1 MQNAA
6 DHASVR
12 PGDLNDNYTAIV
24 SNLRSL
30 VEQVSAAMKLIES
43 AIASEA
49 ATVHPDVATNV
60 VVLDDVTPRY
70 IRANAALSTCNAGLG
85 VALHL
90 VHDIRNSRRKA
101 QGPSGRPFASR
112 VAPGALSG
120 RLRVS

>member
-1 MQNAA
+1 MQSAA
-6 DHASVR
+6 DHAPVR
-12 PGDLNDNYTAIV
+12 HGDLNDNYTAIV

-49 ATVHPDVATNV
+49 ATGHPDVATNI

-70 IRANAALSTCNAGLG
+70 IGANVALSRCNAGLG

-90 VHDIRNSRRKA
+90 VHDISNARQK
-101 QGPSGRPFASR
+101 
-112 VAPGALSG
+112 APGSNDRRFA
-120 RLRVS
+120 

>member
-6 DHASVR
+6 DYTSVR

-49 ATVHPDVATNV
+49 ATGHPEVATNIV
-60 VVLDDVTPRY
+60 ILDDVTPSY

-85 VALHL
+85 VALHV
-90 VHDIRNSRRKA
+90 VHDIRIARQKTPGSNDRRSA
-101 QGPSGRPFASR
+101 
-112 VAPGALSG
+112 
-120 RLRVS
+120 

>member
-6 DHASVR
+6 DHAPVR
-12 PGDLNDNYTAIV
+12 HGDLNDNYTAIV

-30 VEQVSAAMKLIES
+30 AEQVSAAIKLIES

-49 ATVHPDVATNV
+49 STSHPDMATNV

-70 IRANAALSTCNAGLG
+70 VRANAALSTCNAGLG

-90 VHDIRNSRRKA
+90 VHDIRNARQKTQRPNARR
-101 QGPSGRPFASR
+101 FA
-112 VAPGALSG
+112 
-120 RLRVS
+120 

>member
-6 DHASVR
+6 DFTSVR
-12 PGDLNDNYTAIV
+12 PADLNDNYTAIV

-49 ATVHPDVATNV
+49 ATGHPDIATNI

-70 IRANAALSTCNAGLG
+70 IRANAALGTCNAGLG

-90 VHDIRNSRRKA
+90 VHDIRIARQKT
-101 QGPSGRPFASR
+101 QGPNGRRFA
-112 VAPGALSG
+112 
-120 RLRVS
+120 

>member
-6 DHASVR
+6 DYTSVR

-49 ATVHPDVATNV
+49 ATGHPEVATNI

-85 VALHL
+85 VALHV
-90 VHDIRNSRRKA
+90 VHDIRIARQKAPEPNARR
-101 QGPSGRPFASR
+101 FA
-112 VAPGALSG
+112 
-120 RLRVS
+120 

>member
-6 DHASVR
+6 DYTSVR

-49 ATVHPDVATNV
+49 STSHADVAADI

-70 IRANAALSTCNAGLG
+70 VRANAALSTCNAGLG

-90 VHDIRNSRRKA
+90 VHDIRNARQKT
-101 QGPSGRPFASR
+101 QGPNARRFA
-112 VAPGALSG
+112 
-120 RLRVS
+120 

>member
-6 DHASVR
+6 DYTSVR

-49 ATVHPDVATNV
+49 ATGHPDMATNI

-85 VALHL
+85 VALHV
-90 VHDIRNSRRKA
+90 VHDIRIARQKA
-101 QGPSGRPFASR
+101 SGPNACRFA
-112 VAPGALSG
+112 
-120 RLRVS
+120 

>member
-12 PGDLNDNYTAIV
+12 PGDLNDNYTPIL

-30 VEQVSAAMKLIES
+30 LEQVNAAMKLIEA
-43 AIASEA
+43 AIANEA
-49 ATVHPDVATNV
+49 ATSHPDMATNV

-70 IRANAALSTCNAGLG
+70 VRANAALSTCNAGLG

-90 VHDIRNSRRKA
+90 VRDISSARQKA
-101 QGPSGRPFASR
+101 PRPNAGGLR
-112 VAPGALSG
+112 DALRPRTLPGK
-120 RLRVS
+120 LR